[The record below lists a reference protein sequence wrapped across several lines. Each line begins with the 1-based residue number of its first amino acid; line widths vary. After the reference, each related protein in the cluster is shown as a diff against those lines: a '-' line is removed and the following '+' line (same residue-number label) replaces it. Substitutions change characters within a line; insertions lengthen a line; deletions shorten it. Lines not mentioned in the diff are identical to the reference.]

1 MSKQELIDRAVEQF
15 KGKLPLEY
23 HPDDKIHNVKYEFY
37 TCEDNLMQK
46 CWNEISAYFYC
57 KKVCSITEFQ
67 QRARELGWIN
77 GYKWGV
83 EYPTNGKKPD
93 LPDDIV
99 VMFHHLKEGN
109 KPVDKLDFTLFDWF
123 KIVDTR
129 YKPVEQLVAKGQALC
144 DKIEEKLSAVD
155 SVLNWYDYSQQ
166 KPIARPPV
174 GEVVLYM
181 ACEEMLFETRILAYH
196 PEDKNTVWH
205 EALSVF
211 PDGKSYSTDSFTW
224 FKPLDYATKYNEL
237 EKKRVVDAVM
247 KFWTECP
254 NGPLGTFREMYDVG
268 FLKLPE
274 SK

>member
-1 MSKQELIDRAVEQF
+1 MIYKQ
-15 KGKLPLEY
+15 
-23 HPDDKIHNVKYEFY
+23 
-37 TCEDNLMQK
+37 
-46 CWNEISAYFYC
+46 
-57 KKVCSITEFQ
+57 EFQ

-93 LPDDIV
+93 LPNDIV
-99 VMFHHLKEGN
+99 VMFHHFKEGN
-109 KPVDKLDFTLFDWF
+109 KPVNKLDFTLFDWF

-129 YKPVEQLVAKGQALC
+129 YKPVEQKQETIASNTS
-144 DKIEEKLSAVD
+144 D
-155 SVLNWYDYSQQ
+155 WYDYSEQ
-166 KPIARPPV
+166 KPIARPPI

-181 ACEEMLFETRILAYH
+181 ACEEMLFDTRILAYH
-196 PEDKNTVWH
+196 PEDNYTVWH
-205 EALSVF
+205 EALTVF

-254 NGPLGTFREMYDVG
+254 NGPSGTFNEMYDVG

-274 SK
+274 NK